1 MALFPRVRAALEK
14 RGLGNVLLTGGGII
28 PQDDMKALEAS
39 GYTKLFGPGTP
50 TEEIAK
56 WITAQMEARWQKEG
70 AAQ

>member
-1 MALFPRVRAALEK
+1 
-14 RGLGNVLLTGGGII
+14 LTGGGII